1 MRRDTVTLV
10 VPSGATV
17 GTAVDVSI
25 YTALSFELAGVTAA
39 SATVVLEGSADGTNF
54 VALYPGSVTADTIVS
69 ISDDIVKIQAHRTVA
84 GSGAITCI
92 GTGLVVI

>member
-25 YTALSFELAGVTAA
+25 YTALSFELA
-39 SATVVLEGSADGTNF
+39 VVLEGSADGTNF